1 MLNWKNILIKNGGGD
16 GRDTMGLLGKLAKGD
31 AKKSD
36 SDVYSID
43 EILKSDQ
50 EFVKVIDQ
58 HYKEMKKE
66 DKKLSNS
73 DFEKMMTQGAS
84 CDYMTVAEAEEI
96 ESRKEKRKKL

>member
-1 MLNWKNILIKNGGGD
+1 MVEITYGAS
-16 GRDTMGLLGKLAKGD
+16 GKIAKGD

-58 HYKEMKKE
+58 HYKEMKKKIRNYLRVIL
-66 DKKLSNS
+66 KK
-73 DFEKMMTQGAS
+73 
-84 CDYMTVAEAEEI
+84 
-96 ESRKEKRKKL
+96 